1 MTAKSPEPH
10 AFGPVTW
17 DEIDDPFIYDSGTIL
32 KPFNDALNLKSGLL
46 RMSVARLLPG
56 EDVDHHDHYT
66 MAEVYF
72 LMRGKGQFRVNDQL
86 IDAEQGTGMY
96 FEPGGAAGRD
106 QFHVECDQGAGEIHE
121 AGLVGNAE
129 QGTADGESGCWI
141 HTGVHCLN
149 ERELAETAN
158 SAIDAQRVSASDTG
172 PKYRS

>member
-96 FEPGGAAGRD
+96 FEPGVMRSVVNNSNDVAWWLFAGSPPD
-106 QFHVECDQGAGEIHE
+106 QKPE
-121 AGLVGNAE
+121 
-129 QGTADGESGCWI
+129 
-141 HTGVHCLN
+141 
-149 ERELAETAN
+149 
-158 SAIDAQRVSASDTG
+158 
-172 PKYRS
+172 